1 MNLITRPA
9 ERDIPEYYLNY
20 TNLADGNDLLEAL
33 TNSRDLSVRLIQ
45 SIPSDKQDFAYAN
58 GKWSIKQVLSH
69 IIDSERVFAYRAL
82 RFSRR
87 DSTELPGYEEN
98 DYAENANAF
107 GRHLNDIRD
116 EYIAVRDSTMQLYRH
131 MNDEMLDF
139 KGIANKVNFTPRIL
153 GWIIVG
159 HNTHHCNVI
168 REKYGVNDN

>member
-1 MNLITRPA
+1 MTLITRPA
-9 ERDIPEYYLNY
+9 EGDIPEYYLNY
-20 TNLADGNDLLEAL
+20 TKLAQGNDLLKAL
-33 TNSRDLSVRLIQ
+33 TDSRDLSVRLIQ
-45 SIPSDKQDFAYAN
+45 SIPPDKQDFAYAN

-98 DYAENANAF
+98 DYAENSNAS
-107 GRHLNDIRD
+107 GRDLNDIRD
-116 EYIAVRDSTMQLYRH
+116 EYVTVRDSTIQLYRY

-159 HNTHHCNVI
+159 HNTHHCSVI
-168 REKYGVNDN
+168 REKYGVKNN